1 MLRRCL
7 IDGLWRMFLTS
18 TVIIKVGAYSTG
30 VVGGGG
36 LEKIYVSCLRVM
48 GVSGNLS
55 LKYVNSI
62 NWTSMSKEG

>member
-1 MLRRCL
+1 M
-7 IDGLWRMFLTS
+7 
-18 TVIIKVGAYSTG
+18 GAYSTG